1 METRLALVDAGA
13 SEPSL
18 AEDQVMHT
26 SVSVPGERARPPAC
40 VVAYL
45 NGYPQSQ
52 DNRCR
57 ADAFRLALG
66 ADKKVVKEHAQW
78 RNPELM
84 SRVDAA
90 ASSAAAGVDAAIPT
104 RVADTFSRLLGQE

>member
-1 METRLALVDAGA
+1 MGAVERKLNRDA
-13 SEPSL
+13 
-18 AEDQVMHT
+18 
-26 SVSVPGERARPPAC
+26 
-40 VVAYL
+40 
-45 NGYPQSQ
+45 
-52 DNRCR
+52 
-57 ADAFRLALG
+57 ADATDIAETLPGKRNRAMDDAVGKSDVFPATPVKRCSVGDLHLASVVDG
-66 ADKKVVKEHAQW
+66 EEVKEHAQW